1 MGTLAGVRPR
11 FAAVALV
18 ALLVAGCSGETT
30 AGPLDYDQGQPLELR
45 QPSESRDGDLVVRD
59 LSYVSDTDRVAAYL
73 VFPAAGGDDLPGVLL
88 LHGSGGDREQLLA
101 SAKLLAAQGMVALT
115 LSAPSQQKT
124 QPAGLSAADGI
135 RWQRDETVGDIL
147 AARRGLDVLEAYE
160 RVDEDRLGLVG
171 FSMGGRQ
178 ATLVAGVDDRVRATI
193 LISAGASPVS
203 EYVDAAPAELR
214 DDVEDVLPE
223 IDPLSYVGD
232 IAGALLIQIGRDDSV
247 VPQDALENVVE
258 AAPEGTRVER
268 YQADHGLDAT
278 AERARVDWLVER
290 LEVKTP

>member
-1 MGTLAGVRPR
+1 VRRLAVTLLALC
-11 FAAVALV
+11 AVLT
-18 ALLVAGCSGETT
+18 GCGSETT
-30 AGPLDYDQGQPLELR
+30 AGPLDYDRSQPLELR
-45 QPSESRDGDLVVRD
+45 QPSETRDGDLVVRD

-73 VFPAAGGDDLPGVLL
+73 VFPAAAGDDLPGVLL
-88 LHGSGGDREQLLA
+88 LHGSGGDREQMLA

-124 QPAGLSAADGI
+124 QPAGLSAAEGI
-135 RWQRDETVGDIL
+135 RWQRDETIGDIL
-147 AARRGLDVLEAYE
+147 AARRGLDVLEAYD
-160 RVDEDRLGLVG
+160 RVDDDRLGLVG

-232 IAGALLIQIGRDDSV
+232 IAGALLIQLGRDDSV
-247 VPQDALENVVE
+247 VPQDALENVVD

-268 YQADHGLDAT
+268 YPADHGLDAN
-278 AERARVDWLVER
+278 AERARVDWLVEQ